1 MLAAERG
8 DGLRPELLVLLRHR
22 EAIAAAG
29 SNVEEFSAIAPAR
42 RSRPDLM
49 RRQRAK
55 STCPTVLSTFR
66 QAGARL
72 ESHQKM
78 PAACKF

>member
-29 SNVEEFSAIAPAR
+29 SNVEELSAIAPAR

-49 RRQRAK
+49 RRQREEHLPDGVIEFSPSWRAIGK
-55 STCPTVLSTFR
+55 PR
-66 QAGARL
+66 KDAGGV
-72 ESHQKM
+72 
-78 PAACKF
+78 